1 MLRNGDNT
9 DPSNVRG
16 LSEATFLPSSTTSS
30 IPATPIRNP
39 RNVGLPRPTS
49 GDIDLSNPNPT
60 NSDVLSIYTD
70 GACLANGTLGG
81 RAGIGVFYDVND
93 PRNISTRL
101 PGPHQTNQRAELYAV
116 LKALESLHTQPPC
129 VRNVVIFTD
138 SKYVVKGLTVWATK
152 WEQEGWKTLKNK
164 QVVSMDLFKRARD
177 MISTLN
183 ANGLTVKF
191 IHVPG
196 HSGIWGNEQADRL
209 AVAGAQM
216 EQNVDENWDSM
227 FDDDELDAM
236 IAEMED
242 V

>member
-1 MLRNGDNT
+1 
-9 DPSNVRG
+9 
-16 LSEATFLPSSTTSS
+16 
-30 IPATPIRNP
+30 
-39 RNVGLPRPTS
+39 
-49 GDIDLSNPNPT
+49 
-60 NSDVLSIYTD
+60 
-70 GACLANGTLGG
+70 
-81 RAGIGVFYDVND
+81 
-93 PRNISTRL
+93 
-101 PGPHQTNQRAELYAV
+101 
-116 LKALESLHTQPPC
+116 
-129 VRNVVIFTD
+129 
-138 SKYVVKGLTVWATK
+138 
-152 WEQEGWKTLKNK
+152 
-164 QVVSMDLFKRARD
+164 